1 MKSQISPDR
10 ERIAHI
16 IYQVGFVGL
25 IFIAAF
31 TVMNLFQL
39 AKHEI
44 DPDITI
50 WASHQETNILVS
62 IAIAIGSIFFIS
74 QREILHYLKHEV
86 KERKEIG
93 LSLEQSKNALE
104 QQILDKATELVM
116 TNQSLQ
122 AEIIERKRVE
132 EERERLVGQLQKN
145 NLELQALSARLLEIQ
160 EIERRA
166 LALELHDELGQSLN
180 SIKFSLDM
188 IPKLPEAEAKEQIGM
203 AQSLVKDLIQHV
215 RQISLDLRPTIL
227 DDMGLLPA
235 LLWHFKR
242 YTQQSSIQV
251 NFHHEHIEQRFATT
265 LETSIYRIIQEALN
279 NVVKY
284 ASVQSVNVNIW
295 TNATNINLQIM
306 DQGIGFDPG
315 ILLDPKKKSSGISG
329 MRERANLLGG
339 TLEIESS
346 PGSGTT
352 ISVSIPLRS
361 LESV

>member
-1 MKSQISPDR
+1 M
-10 ERIAHI
+10 
-16 IYQVGFVGL
+16 Y
-25 IFIAAF
+25 
-31 TVMNLFQL
+31 
-39 AKHEI
+39 
-44 DPDITI
+44 
-50 WASHQETNILVS
+50 
-62 IAIAIGSIFFIS
+62 
-74 QREILHYLKHEV
+74 
-86 KERKEIG
+86 
-93 LSLEQSKNALE
+93 
-104 QQILDKATELVM
+104 
-116 TNQSLQ
+116 
-122 AEIIERKRVE
+122 KR
-132 EERERLVGQLQKN
+132 QN